1 MSIRAWWQELGETR
15 AAVRPE
21 LQHVR
26 RSGRSLVAQANAL
39 FRASEQ
45 AQPQSQRIV
54 DDPWA
59 AKVVDPHPLVRAI
72 SASRHALPPVAR
84 ELERLRIAH
93 CTRHRAL
100 DELVRGALGDGYR
113 QIVIVGAGLD
123 MRASRLAS
131 PGRLPTAWFEVDD
144 LHALR
149 AKQARLSG
157 LGAAPVHAVGLD
169 LRHGALG
176 PALIQAGLQPD
187 QPVCWVLEGL
197 LHYLPEEATAA
208 LTADI
213 GSGTAPRRVLL
224 SCITPAM
231 AARASAAFAS
241 LVKLVREVPR
251 RYDDRASLAARF
263 APYQLNLSGYWEFAD
278 QVQAFAPQAA
288 GRPIGV
294 SQDVARLDRGMP

>member
-1 MSIRAWWQELGETR
+1 MSIRAWWRELAETR

-26 RSGRSLVAQANAL
+26 RGGPSLVAQANAM

-45 AQPQSQRIV
+45 AQPQLARIV

-59 AKVVDPHPLVRAI
+59 AQVVDPHLLLHAI
-72 SASRHALPPVAR
+72 AASRHAVPAVAR

-93 CTRHRAL
+93 CTRHRTL
-100 DELVRGALGDGYR
+100 DELVCAALADGYR

-131 PGRLPTAWFEVDD
+131 RAPWPTTWFEVDA
-144 LHALR
+144 LHTLR
-149 AKQARLSG
+149 AKQDRLHA
-157 LGAAPVHAVGLD
+157 LGAAPVQAVGFD
-169 LRHGALG
+169 LRHGPLG
-176 PALIQAGLQPD
+176 PALVKAGLQPD

-197 LHYLPEEATAA
+197 LHYLPEEAAAA
-208 LTADI
+208 LAADI
-213 GSGTAPRRVLL
+213 GAGAAPRRVLL

-231 AARASAAFAS
+231 AARASAAFAG

-263 APYQLNLSGYWEFAD
+263 APSHLQLSGYWEFAD
-278 QVQAFAPQAA
+278 QVRDFVPQAA
-288 GRPIGV
+288 GRAIGV